1 MKSLSQYYQTKIY
14 QMQNQRFQKKWGGV
28 VIALLLVL
36 MIFLVASCVPAAD
49 SPIISPRLGAA
60 IAQLDKGETIKAEPT
75 AIPLLIKTL
84 KPEQILAGVP
94 ADVAQLKGNPGKGPT
109 LALAHGCKGCH
120 SLDPNA
126 NPKPTGPTWFQLGDS
141 AANMVPG
148 QSPGLYIY
156 TSITNPSAFVV
167 PDYPDNIMPKT
178 FAKDLSKQ
186 DLADLMAYILAQ
198 HQ

>member
-1 MKSLSQYYQTKIY
+1 MKSLSQYVQL
-14 QMQNQRFQKKWGGV
+14 QNQRKQKPLAGFFIAFVLV
-28 VIALLLVL
+28 VLILLA
-36 MIFLVASCVPAAD
+36 ASCVPATDAPLL
-49 SPIISPRLGAA
+49 SPKLGAA
-60 IAQLDKGETIKAEPT
+60 LAQLDKGDVIVAEPT
-75 AIPLLIKTL
+75 PIPLLIKTL
-84 KPEQILAGVP
+84 TPEQIMAGVP
-94 ADVAQLKGNPGKGPT
+94 ADVAALKGDPAKGPT

-126 NPKPTGPTWFQLGDS
+126 NPKPTGPTWFQLGDT

-178 FAKDLSKQ
+178 FGTDLSKQ
-186 DLADLMAYILAQ
+186 DLADLVAYILSQ

>member
-1 MKSLSQYYQTKIY
+1 MKSLLQYLQVQNPRVQKQRTKV
-14 QMQNQRFQKKWGGV
+14 FF
-28 VIALLLVL
+28 ALVL
-36 MIFLVASCVPAAD
+36 VMLILLVASCVPATDAPIL
-49 SPIISPRLGAA
+49 SPKLGAA
-60 IAQLDKGETIKAEPT
+60 LAQLDKGEEIVAEPT
-75 AIPLLIKTL
+75 AVPLLIKTL
-84 KPEQILAGVP
+84 KPEQIMAGVP
-94 ADVAQLKGNPGKGPT
+94 VEVASLKGDPAKGPA

-178 FAKDLSKQ
+178 FGTDLSKQ
-186 DLADLMAYILAQ
+186 DLADLIAYILSQ